1 VKKNNFK
8 IVAVAVLLAAVF
20 LVYNFNS
27 GDVVE
32 VGDTVKLDF
41 VVEVGDTVKLDFVGK
56 LEDGSVFDSS
66 EGKGPLEFEVGS
78 GIVIAGFDEE
88 IRGMKVGDKKTITV
102 PSEKA
107 YGNYDES
114 KIGEFPKEKIPD
126 IEKVGVGDKLFLTD
140 PSGGVAFAIIKEIG
154 DEVVVLDLNHPLTG
168 KTLIFEVEILEI
180 N

>member
-1 VKKNNFK
+1 MN
-8 IVAVAVLLAAVF
+8 
-20 LVYNFNS
+20 
-27 GDVVE
+27 
-32 VGDTVKLDF
+32 
-41 VVEVGDTVKLDFVGK
+41 FVGK

-66 EGKGPLEFEVGS
+66 EGKGPLEFEIGS
-78 GIVIAGFDEE
+78 GIVIAGFDEG

-126 IEKVGVGDKLFLTD
+126 IEKVGVGDKLFLTGPD
-140 PSGGVAFAIIKEIG
+140 GGVVFAIIKEIE

-180 N
+180 NWNLERQRI